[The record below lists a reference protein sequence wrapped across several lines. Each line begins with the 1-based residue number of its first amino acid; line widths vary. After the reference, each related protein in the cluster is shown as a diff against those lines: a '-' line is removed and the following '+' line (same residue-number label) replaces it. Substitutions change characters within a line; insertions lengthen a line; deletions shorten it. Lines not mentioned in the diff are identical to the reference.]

1 MKIMA
6 DQKNPISSLPA
17 ISSQAQPK
25 YYFLTELLGNRAT
38 LNGKKI
44 GRLAD
49 IIIVESGEGKLPEV
63 THFCIRRSFGYPSL
77 LVPWG
82 KITSFGEN
90 KEIGL
95 GIDDV
100 EKFECEPPENAVLLK
115 DHILDKKVIDTED
128 RDVEIVY
135 DVKLVAKGQKLFV
148 SGVDFSRY
156 AFLRRIKLGVLANFI
171 AFLADKIKSETISW
185 QYIQPLPQQI
195 SPFRGDVKLKVLKDR
210 LSDLPPADV
219 ADMLEVLPSEQR
231 IALFSQL
238 DSEKASDTLEE
249 VDPNVQRELVHSLNK
264 ENVSA
269 LIEQMT
275 PGQAADLLSVL
286 PWSDAKKIMKLL
298 NEVHSH
304 KIKSIIDAQE
314 EKAKHFST
322 RKYIHF
328 TPDKTAGQVRDAFA
342 SVAKNKEVM
351 MYVFVVEADGR
362 LVGVLDMKEL
372 LVASDEAP
380 LKDFMVR
387 NVITLAQNSTMKEA
401 YKLFKR
407 YGFRAIPV
415 VDKNDVMLG
424 VVTYRDA
431 MSLSHRFVE

>member
-1 MKIMA
+1 MA
-6 DQKNPISSLPA
+6 ESKNGISSLPA
-17 ISSQAQPK
+17 ISAHAQPK
-25 YYFLTELLGNRAT
+25 YYFLTELLGNRAM

-44 GRLAD
+44 GRLSD
-49 IIIVESGEGKLPEV
+49 IVIVESGAGKLPEV
-63 THFCIRRSFGYPSL
+63 THFFIRRSFGYPSL
-77 LVPWG
+77 LVPWE

-95 GIDDV
+95 GIEDM
-100 EKFECEPPENAVLLK
+100 EKYECEPPDNAVLLR
-115 DHILDKKVIDTED
+115 DHVLDKKVIDTED

-135 DVKLVAKGQKLFV
+135 DVKLMAKGSKLYV

-156 AFLRRIKLGVLANFI
+156 AFLRRIKLGILANFI
-171 AFLADKIKSETISW
+171 SFLADKIKSETISW

-195 SPFRGDVKLKVLKDR
+195 SSFRGDVKLKVLKDK

-219 ADMLEVLPSEQR
+219 ADMLEELPTEQR

-238 DSEKASDTLEE
+238 DSEQASDTLEE
-249 VDPNVQRELVHSLNK
+249 VDPHVQRELVHSLNK
-264 ENVSA
+264 EKVSA

-275 PGQAADLLSVL
+275 PGQAADLLSAL
-286 PWSDAKKIMKLL
+286 PWSDAKKIMRLL
-298 NEVHSH
+298 NAEHSH
-304 KIKSIIDAQE
+304 KIKSIIDKQE
-314 EKAKHFST
+314 EKAKHFAT
-322 RKYIHF
+322 RKYIKF
-328 TPDKTAGQVRDAFA
+328 APDKTAGHVRDAFA
-342 SVAKNKEVM
+342 SVAKKKEVV
-351 MYVFVVEADGR
+351 MYVYVVEPDGR

-372 LVASDEAP
+372 LVADDDAL

-387 NVITLAQNSTMKEA
+387 NVISLAPNSTMKEA
-401 YKLFKR
+401 FKLFRR

-424 VVTYRDA
+424 AVTYRDA